1 MPGTEAI
8 SVNLP
13 KRSHGL
19 LPGINGLS
27 FTQSPDLSI
36 RASPTPRSSRERAG
50 QHRGFFSKPLFHCT
64 PCKNRVKKHFFFFF
78 PGAATLSRPGEKGR
92 ISQKGVTNKRWTQ
105 LPELPH
111 GQLARAVLLPDFRLN
126 SLVSWRHEVRSPA
139 LFYVVMVNLLVLL
152 FGCQGRTLRLGMAV

>member
-19 LPGINGLS
+19 LHGINGLS

-36 RASPTPRSSRERAG
+36 PAPPTSRSSRERAG

-64 PCKNRVKKHFFFFF
+64 PCKNRVKKHFFFF
-78 PGAATLSRPGEKGR
+78 PTLRPEEKGR
-92 ISQKGVTNKRWTQ
+92 ISQKGVKNKQWTQ
-105 LPELPH
+105 LPEPPH

-126 SLVSWRHEVRSPA
+126 SLVSWRREVRSPA
-139 LFYVVMVNLLVLL
+139 LFYVVMVNL
-152 FGCQGRTLRLGMAV
+152 